1 MGKRGNNLFI
11 CHGSKLA
18 CLCHAHTAKCISAAF
33 LQFFESRFTAKAL
46 ELYYDVKLLL
56 FSIILRKKAK
66 EIPYM
71 VS

>member
-1 MGKRGNNLFI
+1 M
-11 CHGSKLA
+11 
-18 CLCHAHTAKCISAAF
+18 HTGKCINAAF
-33 LQFFESRFTAKAL
+33 LEFFESRYTAKAL

-71 VS
+71 AS